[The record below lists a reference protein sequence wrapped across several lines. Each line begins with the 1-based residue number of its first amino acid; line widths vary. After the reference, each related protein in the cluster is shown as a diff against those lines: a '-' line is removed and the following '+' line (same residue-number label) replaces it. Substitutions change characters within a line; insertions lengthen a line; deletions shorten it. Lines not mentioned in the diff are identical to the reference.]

1 MSTLVNKR
9 SNSGRHS
16 LTGALPDSEHDCIR
30 RGFTLI
36 ELLVVIAIIA
46 ILAAMLLPALSKAKA
61 SAKRIHCASNL
72 HQLGAALHLYVDEFK
87 RYPAFQSGSA
97 GFTRDGYWDAAL
109 LPYAAGSKRVYV
121 CAGLTFPRGEVTI
134 SNNWNE
140 TMTGGPGGLY
150 RFPHPNESYGFNT
163 WGVGTESGVNGISLG
178 LNTAFRGTFSINR
191 GIAESGVVA
200 PGDMIAIADYD
211 PNYDDDGDGDHPDCL
226 FSYCLTGNHHGGR
239 ANVVFCDAHV
249 EYAKTN
255 AWAAPGYVFRTGPH
269 NDVVRMRWNNDHQ
282 IHSTVVWYP

>member
-1 MSTLVNKR
+1 
-9 SNSGRHS
+9 
-16 LTGALPDSEHDCIR
+16 
-30 RGFTLI
+30 LI

-46 ILAAMLLPALSKAKA
+46 ILAALLLPALSKAKA
-61 SAKRIHCASNL
+61 QAKRIHCASNL
-72 HQLGAALHLYVDEFK
+72 HQLGVALRLYVDEFK
-87 RYPAFQSGSA
+87 RYPAFMA
-97 GFTRDGYWDAAL
+97 GTFAGPFSTVRNGFWDAQI
-109 LPYAAGSKRVYV
+109 LPYAAGNKGVFL
-121 CAGLTFPRGEVTI
+121 CAGLTFPRGEVTV

-140 TMTGGPGGLY
+140 TLSGPGNN
-150 RFPHPNESYGFNT
+150 RFAHPNESYGFNT
-163 WGVGTESGVNGISLG
+163 WGAGIAETGFGAISLG
-178 LNTAFRGTFSINR
+178 LNTVNAIINGGTLGRGT
-191 GIAESGVVA
+191 GLVESGVVT

-211 PNYDDDGDGDHPDCL
+211 PGYDDDGDGDHPDCL
-226 FSYCLTGNHHGGR
+226 FSYCLTGNHHRGR